1 MSMMICPECGYRV
14 SSFAERCAHCGFPVH
29 DQEAVAEL
37 ERTPRIDIVYVED
50 GDDGSGDLAD
60 LIRAIEPDHDTRA
73 RLGELIGDTRALS
86 SLFPEVYKALAQRG
100 GGVEYVADIPKRAR
114 DLMRSG
120 ELTLTLDKSG
130 RILPLLKRAGKGTI
144 ASQIRLKEV
153 NRPPAAYGRILA
165 SLQTQVILAQI
176 SMQLDALLAQVG
188 QVREGQFADRIAM
201 CDAVVDGLR
210 ATRAMNNVEVRESRY
225 ILLASQAEEAAR
237 LAAGELRLSMNELS
251 GAPEGLLGTLG
262 DLGGEK
268 RRKEAVK
275 RARAALWGFMRGSLV
290 ACTAYRLLGEEESA
304 LTSLRQC
311 RRTLFSS
318 LSGGAE
324 GDYGLVLLRSYDPDY
339 KEEFY
344 EKVENILHRLDECGK
359 PREVGPGAV
368 PLAEVEAE

>member
-1 MSMMICPECGYRV
+1 M

-50 GDDGSGDLAD
+50 EDDGSGDLAD
-60 LIRAIEPDHDTRA
+60 LIGSIEPDHDTRA

-86 SLFPEVYKALAQRG
+86 SLFPEVYEALAQRG

-120 ELTLTLDKSG
+120 ELTFTLDKSG

-144 ASQIRLKEV
+144 ESQIRLKEV
-153 NRPPAAYGRILA
+153 NRIPGILS

-176 SMQLDALLAQVG
+176 SMQLDALLTQVG

-225 ILLASQAEEAAR
+225 ILLVSQAEEAAR

-251 GAPEGLLGTLG
+251 GAPEGLFGALG

-318 LSGGAE
+318 FSGSAG
-324 GDYGLVLLRSYDPDY
+324 GDYGLALLRSYDPDY
-339 KEEFY
+339 REEFY
-344 EKVENILHRLDECGK
+344 EKVENILCRLDECGK
-359 PREVGPGAV
+359 PREVGPGAA